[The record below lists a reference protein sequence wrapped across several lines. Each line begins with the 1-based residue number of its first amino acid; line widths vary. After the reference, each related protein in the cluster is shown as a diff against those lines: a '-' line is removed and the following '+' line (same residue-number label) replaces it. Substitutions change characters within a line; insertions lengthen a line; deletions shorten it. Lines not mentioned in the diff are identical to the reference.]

1 MGPGGSW
8 AGQVR
13 SAGNRGLR
21 AGCGTCE
28 QKAAAGPG
36 VRLPRDAAAFQAG
49 VRNTWRSG
57 GRQAEQPDCL
67 FPV

>member
-13 SAGNRGLR
+13 STGNRGLR

-36 VRLPRDAAAFQAG
+36 VRLPRDAAALQAG

-57 GRQAEQPDCL
+57 GRQAEQPDL
-67 FPV
+67 PFPV